1 MQEIWKDIKGFEG
14 YYQVSNFG
22 NVKSLYRIVKR
33 GTNYKSVNERILR
46 PYFHGGYPEVVLTIS
61 GNKRT
66 FPIHRL
72 VAEAFIPNPNNLPII
87 NHKDENP
94 SNNCVDNLEWCTY
107 SYNLS
112 YNNIRVKSAISKRK
126 AIRQYT
132 KDGIFI
138 KEWSHAR
145 EAAEALNLNKRAIY
159 ECCKGRCKTS
169 GGYIW
174 KRVEDT
180 QEKQ

>member
-1 MQEIWKDIKGFEG
+1 MQEIWEDIKGFEG
-14 YYQVSNFG
+14 YYQISNLG
-22 NVKSLYRIVKR
+22 NVKSLCRVVKR
-33 GTNYKSVNERILR
+33 GKNYKPVNERILK
-46 PYFHGGYPEVVLTIS
+46 PYYHDGYPEVVLSIN
-61 GNKRT
+61 GNPRT
-66 FPIHRL
+66 FSIHRL
-72 VAEAFIPNPNNLPII
+72 VAEAFIPNPNKLPII

-94 SNNCVDNLEWCTY
+94 SNNRVDNLEWCTY
-107 SYNLS
+107 SYNLA
-112 YNNIRVKSAISKRK
+112 YNDARVKAAVPKRK

-132 KDGIFI
+132 KDGVFI

-145 EAAEALNLNKRAIY
+145 DAAEALKLNKRAIY

-174 KRVEDT
+174 KRVEDI